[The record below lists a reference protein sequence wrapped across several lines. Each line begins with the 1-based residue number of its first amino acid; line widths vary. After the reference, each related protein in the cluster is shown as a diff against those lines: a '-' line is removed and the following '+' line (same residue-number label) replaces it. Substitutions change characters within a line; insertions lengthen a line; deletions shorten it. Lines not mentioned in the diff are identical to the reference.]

1 MDCRI
6 LGGVV
11 NGVGEG
17 SQGQMVMDTW
27 KEQGIREYCSP
38 YSIMCDIIL
47 ALDTAPYENR
57 YPNAI
62 FLCQFI

>member
-1 MDCRI
+1 M
-6 LGGVV
+6 

-57 YPNAI
+57 YPNAT
-62 FLCQFI
+62 FLHKS